1 MDLSHCRE
9 AKRLMYE
16 YDRALTTED
25 VLQTARLHG
34 QATQS
39 QVLVAQKTLAEARS
53 RYLMHVSRHGC
64 SLSG

>member
-1 MDLSHCRE
+1 
-9 AKRLMYE
+9 MYE